1 MDSEIIETINNCNFF
16 NDFILFLKT
25 LKQKEGLDLTKTGN
39 LQRKEINN
47 FGQIFKIDIY
57 HRDEKGKIM
66 WPINTEDE
74 VQHLIRIRLI
84 SKVMNLTYQRKG
96 KILLSKNGKA
106 YLSNIDKQTQFEQ
119 MILWY
124 FHRCNWAYMHNYL
137 EDTATIFQESQP
149 ILWRQLISQKD
160 NLIDFKK
167 YVEGIKLYFRF
178 SKNENQYSDKTEWAV
193 ERIIVK
199 DLELYNLIEIT
210 RIPGQYGKVIKN
222 FKLTKLGVHMLN
234 KFLNEPF

>member
-1 MDSEIIETINNCNFF
+1 
-16 NDFILFLKT
+16 
-25 LKQKEGLDLTKTGN
+25 
-39 LQRKEINN
+39 
-47 FGQIFKIDIY
+47 
-57 HRDEKGKIM
+57 M
-66 WPINTEDE
+66 WLINTEDE

-96 KILLSKNGKA
+96 KLLLSKNGKA
-106 YLSNIDKQTQFEQ
+106 YLTNIDKQTQFEQ

-124 FHRCNWAYMHNYL
+124 FHRCNWAYMHHYL
-137 EDTATIFQESQP
+137 EDPSTIFQENQL

-167 YVEGIKLYFRF
+167 YVEGIRLYFKLF
-178 SKNENQYSDKTEWAV
+178 KNENQYSDSTEWAV

-199 DLELYNLIEIT
+199 DLELYNLIKVNK
-210 RIPGQYGKVIKN
+210 IPGKYGKTTKS
-222 FKLTKLGVHMLN
+222 FQLTKLGNYILE

>member
-1 MDSEIIETINNCNFF
+1 MDSKIIEAINNCDFF

-25 LKQKEGLDLTKTGN
+25 LKQKGGLDLTKTGN
-39 LQRKEINN
+39 LQRKEINY

-57 HRDEKGKIM
+57 HRDDAGKIM

-96 KILLSKNGKA
+96 KLLLSKNGKA
-106 YLSNIDKQTQFEQ
+106 YLTNIDKQTQFEQ

-124 FHRCNWAYMHNYL
+124 FHRCNWAYMHHYL
-137 EDTATIFQESQP
+137 EDSATIFQENQL

-167 YVEGIKLYFRF
+167 YVEGIRLYFRF
-178 SKNENQYSDKTEWAV
+178 SKNEKQYSDRTEWAV
-193 ERIIVK
+193 ERIIIK
-199 DLELYNLIEIT
+199 DLELYNLIDVN
-210 RIPGQYGKVIKN
+210 RIPGQYGKVINN
-222 FKLTKLGVHMLN
+222 FKLTKSGEHILN

>member
-1 MDSEIIETINNCNFF
+1 
-16 NDFILFLKT
+16 
-25 LKQKEGLDLTKTGN
+25 
-39 LQRKEINN
+39 
-47 FGQIFKIDIY
+47 
-57 HRDEKGKIM
+57 M

-84 SKVMNLTYQRKG
+84 SKVMFLTYQRKG
-96 KILLSKNGKA
+96 KLFLSKNGNA
-106 YLSNIDKQTQFEQ
+106 YFTNIDKQTQFEQ

-124 FHRCNWAYMHNYL
+124 FLRCNWAYMHHYL
-137 EDTATIFQESQP
+137 EDSATIFQNNQE

-167 YVEGIKLYFRF
+167 YVEGIKFYFKF
-178 SKNENQYSDKTEWAV
+178 SKNENQYSDRVEWAV

-199 DLELYNLIEIT
+199 DLELFNLIKVN

-222 FKLTKLGVHMLN
+222 FKLTKLGDYILN
-234 KFLNEPF
+234 KFLNEQF